1 MNHKQFLLT
10 LSLAVISAFLGGM
23 LGVWFL
29 MPQSVLAQD
38 EPQKVIEAERFQVV
52 DSEGK
57 VQSYF
62 GLRSDDRSGIIS
74 MSGPSPLLTL
84 SGQESTRLHL
94 GVIEG
99 QSLLIYTDENG
110 TGRVQLGTTAN
121 GDPLLKLMN
130 AKGDDIFGFLGEEN
144 DPFFVLKGDFMFFNG
159 EFQLEDSTI
168 ILHDKSENE
177 LELGTTSL
185 TLFDED
191 GDVVWEAP

>member
-1 MNHKQFLLT
+1 MSQKQFLLT
-10 LSLAVISAFLGGM
+10 LSVAVISAFLGGAIS
-23 LGVWFL
+23 VWFL
-29 MPQSVLAQD
+29 MPQLVLAQD
-38 EPQKVIEAERFQVV
+38 GPQKVIEAERFQVV

-99 QSLLIYTDENG
+99 QSLFMYTDENG
-110 TGRVQLGTTAN
+110 KGRVQLGTTAH

-144 DPFFVLKGDFMFFNG
+144 DPFFVLNGDFMFFNG
-159 EFQLEDSTI
+159 EFELEDSSI
-168 ILHDKSENE
+168 LLHDKSGNE

-191 GDVVWEAP
+191 GKVVWEAP

>member
-1 MNHKQFLLT
+1 MKSMQYVLMLFL
-10 LSLAVISAFLGGM
+10 SIISAFLGGVV
-23 LGVWFL
+23 GVWFL

-52 DSEGK
+52 DSGGK

-62 GLRSDDRSGIIS
+62 GLRSDDKSGIIS

-110 TGRVQLGTTAN
+110 KGRVQIGTTAN

-144 DPFFVLKGDFMFFNG
+144 DPFFILKGDFMFFNG

-168 ILHDKSENE
+168 ILHDNSGNE

-185 TLFDED
+185 TLFDEE
-191 GDVVWEAP
+191 GKVVWSVP